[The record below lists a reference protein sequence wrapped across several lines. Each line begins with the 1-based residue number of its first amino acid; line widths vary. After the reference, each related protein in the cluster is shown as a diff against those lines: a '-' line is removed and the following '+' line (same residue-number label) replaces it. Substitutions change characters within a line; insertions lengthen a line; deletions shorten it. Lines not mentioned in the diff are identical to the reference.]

1 MTSPLAQAKAVGDAV
16 LYEGY
21 LLYPYRASA
30 GKNKVRWQWGVL
42 MPPSFA
48 SDDTGE
54 YADTHTECL
63 LEPRSRST
71 MHVKLRFLQAQART
85 VQQRDGSSFRDV
97 DSLVVGDAE
106 YTTWDEAVER
116 EVDGVF
122 PVAEL
127 LAQPV
132 EMPFTVAG
140 SEEIE
145 DLDGRGRLVRRT
157 QRLSG
162 VLVARLESL
171 DGPFGGVRLRLDVKN
186 TSDWADEDPTREKAL
201 HHALLAAHLVLS
213 VDSGHFLSMLQP
225 PEWAKPAVGSCVN
238 VRVWPVLIG
247 HDERSEAM
255 LVSPII
261 LYDNPAIA
269 EESQGDLFDGT
280 EIDEIL
286 TLRTMTL
293 TDEEKRQARATDP
306 RARQIVDRVDS
317 MPQELL
323 DRLHGTVRYLRGIAG
338 ESARD
343 DVLELRELTE
353 GADVTEA
360 TDITA
365 TPDVP
370 WWDPGA
376 DASVSPGTDTVV
388 VAGVPVGNG
397 SKVRVRPVLRR
408 SDAQDMFLNDRV
420 ATVRAVLSD
429 VDGDRY
435 VAVTLDDDPGAD
447 LQNTHGRFRYF
458 SPDEVQP
465 LVEEQK

>member
-48 SDDTGE
+48 SMDTGE
-54 YADTHTECL
+54 YADFHAECL
-63 LEPRSRST
+63 LEPGPHT
-71 MHVKLRFLQAQART
+71 TLHVKLRFLQAQART
-85 VQQRDGSSFRDV
+85 VRERDGQSYRDV
-97 DSLVVGDAE
+97 ASLTVGEAE

-122 PVAEL
+122 PVAQL

-132 EMPFTVAG
+132 EVPFTVAG
-140 SEEIE
+140 GEEVE
-145 DLDGRGRLVRRT
+145 ELDQRGRLVRRS

-162 VLVARLESL
+162 ALVAKLESL
-171 DGPFGGVRLRLDVKN
+171 DGPFGGVRLCLDLKN
-186 TSDWADEDPTREKAL
+186 TSDWAEPEPTREQAL

-213 VDSGHFLSMLQP
+213 VDAGRFLSMLEP
-225 PEWAKPAVGSCVN
+225 PEWAKPAVESCVN
-238 VRVWPVLIG
+238 VRMWPVLIG
-247 HDERSEAM
+247 DNERSEAM

-306 RARQIVDRVDS
+306 RAKQIVDRVDS

-323 DRLHGTVRYLRGIAG
+323 DRLHGTVRYLRSVTG
-338 ESARD
+338 EGGRD
-343 DVLELRELTE
+343 DVIELRELT
-353 GADVTEA
+353 DDTDREA

-365 TPDVP
+365 KPDVP

-376 DASVSPGTDTVV
+376 DASVSPGTDSVV
-388 VAGVPVGNG
+388 VAGVQVANG
-397 SKVRVRPVLRR
+397 SKVRLRPVLQR
-408 SDAQDMFLNDRV
+408 SDAQDMFLTDRV

-465 LVEEQK
+465 LVEEPE